1 MSDRTDTR
9 WGDLHGHPGCYGCQV
24 CYVGLI
30 DNVELQG
37 PEIDGLMAL
46 RRAVRGLA
54 GLDDAMLTCVT
65 PLAMARVLYLRGWF
79 LVGTQP
85 FPGDPTRVAFHIYE
99 HDTALGTVR
108 GYTPSVMVPMD
119 KKAGDYSRRVR
130 EWAEGVATRHG
141 NVATAEVLAEAL
153 L

>member
-1 MSDRTDTR
+1 MSDSTDAR

-24 CYVGLI
+24 CFEDLLETTELTGLVP
-30 DNVELQG
+30 DELT
-37 PEIDGLMAL
+37 AL
-46 RRAVRGLA
+46 RRAVKAIG
-54 GLDDAMLTCVT
+54 GLDDTVLTCVT
-65 PLAMARVLYLRGWF
+65 PRVMARVLYLRGWF

-85 FPGDPTRVAFHIYE
+85 FPGDPTRVVFHIYE

-108 GYTPSVMVPMD
+108 GYTPSVMVPAD